1 VVAPWTGEGGKIRLG
16 CLFVILVVALAIYVG
31 KDFGLVFWKY
41 YQLQDQVKTQVS
53 FAPGLTDQAIR
64 DRLVA
69 QCDTLD
75 IPLGP
80 KEWQI
85 TRTRDPGEITISAT
99 YRDSVVVDLPGFRR
113 VFFFELHPGAHA
125 GL

>member
-1 VVAPWTGEGGKIRLG
+1 MVTTLRDERGKVRLG

-31 KDFGLVFWKY
+31 KDFGRIFLRY
-41 YQLQDQVKTQVS
+41 YQLVDQVKAQAS

-69 QCDTLD
+69 ECDSLN

-80 KEWQI
+80 KQWQI
-85 TRTRDPGEITISAT
+85 TRTRDPGEISISAT
-99 YRDSVVVDLPGFRR
+99 YRDSVIVNLPGFHR
-113 VFFFELHPGAHA
+113 VYFFELHPSARA